1 MKKTEVRRLIR
12 EIISESKKS
21 DIKKEIQK
29 DIKDIDGV
37 RYVEPWGDGAI
48 VGINYDKFKSLVKL
62 IEKVGYKVINIYIG
76 FDYNSKEQQ
85 MLIKK

>member
-1 MKKTEVRRLIR
+1 MKKAELREMIR
-12 EIISESKKS
+12 EMINESKKS
-21 DIKKEIQK
+21 DIKREIQK

-37 RYVEPWGDGAI
+37 RYVEPWSDGAI

-62 IEKVGYKVINIYIG
+62 IEKVGYKVINIHIG
-76 FDYNSKEQQ
+76 YDYNSKEQQ